1 MTGARHAGSHRAAS
15 PTPVLRL
22 IGGLLMVGGVAAL
35 VWMALRE
42 SPPLK
47 PPRAQATHA
56 SVLTQT
62 PTPVVT
68 SRPSPAPRTTTPTA
82 TSTATSTPTSAG
94 PASSETAP
102 VLALLVLN
110 NSRIDGLA
118 TRAADD
124 FRAGGW
130 PVRGTGNF
138 RGRVAMTTV
147 YYEPGQE
154 ASARRLMRE
163 FGKIRRMAPR
173 FAGLPGHGL
182 TVVVTRD
189 YAAT

>member
-1 MTGARHAGSHRAAS
+1 
-15 PTPVLRL
+15 
-22 IGGLLMVGGVAAL
+22 MVGGVAAL

-42 SPPLK
+42 SPPLDDPK
-47 PPRAQATHA
+47 VAAPRA
-56 SVLTQT
+56 SVLT
-62 PTPVVT
+62 PTPVATTPAPT
-68 SRPSPAPRTTTPTA
+68 SRTTAPAVKPTA
-82 TSTATSTPTSAG
+82 TSTATS
-94 PASSETAP
+94 PAPAPSETAP

-110 NSRIDGLA
+110 NSRINGLA

-138 RGRVAMTTV
+138 RGRVATTTV

-163 FGKIRRMAPR
+163 FGKVRRMAPR
-173 FAGLPGHGL
+173 FAGLPGQGL

-189 YAAT
+189 YAAS